1 MKTFVPSGNI
11 VCLGSSSGQEA
22 GDTIEELRNFKRQP
36 ELSPLQSKLLTVRLI
51 PMRITSHPE
60 SLIPRW
66 IAEILTDYVPP
77 SIVTGQTRQTLNGLL
92 MRAKEK
98 LPTRIPHEFIEIVY
112 SSDQTKLAI
121 LHENL
126 HICLHHIRDH
136 HTMQRRALSIG

>member
-1 MKTFVPSGNI
+1 MAMKTFVPSGNI

-66 IAEILTDYVPP
+66 IVEILTDYVPL
-77 SIVTGQTRQTLNGLL
+77 SIVTGQTRHSQRSTNVREGE
-92 MRAKEK
+92 ATY
-98 LPTRIPHEFIEIVY
+98 PY
-112 SSDQTKLAI
+112 SS
-121 LHENL
+121 
-126 HICLHHIRDH
+126 
-136 HTMQRRALSIG
+136 